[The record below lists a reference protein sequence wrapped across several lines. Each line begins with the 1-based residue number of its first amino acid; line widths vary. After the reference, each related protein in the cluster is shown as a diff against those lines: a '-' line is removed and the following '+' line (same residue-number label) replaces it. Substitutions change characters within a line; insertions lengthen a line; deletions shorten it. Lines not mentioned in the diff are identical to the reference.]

1 VLNGSHPEDR
11 SAEGCPKGCD
21 AEGECEASFETLAPR
36 APQDEHR
43 GSGYLDPE
51 ALLAPLGKAKK
62 LLLAV
67 SGGPDSVALMLLAAG
82 WTRRGDTPIE
92 IATVDHALR
101 EGSRQEAEQV
111 AKWARALGLRHHLLT
126 WEGEKP
132 RTRLQE
138 RAREA
143 RYRLLTKCAASIG
156 ADHVV
161 AAHHADDQAE
171 TVLLRLTRG
180 SGPAGLAGMAGFTPL
195 GAVTLARPL
204 LDVPK
209 ADLIAFCQ
217 AAGHPFFHDP
227 SNENSAFARTRLRK
241 LGALL
246 DAEGL
251 DRASLLRLARRAARA
266 EGALAATAASTRQRL
281 PAQRGSKGAK
291 IAGEALLQLPEEI
304 FLRVLEA
311 EVLAFSEGHAR
322 LRLDRLERAA
332 AEILA
337 DLRKKHVFAATLG
350 AARMSVTPGGDLEIS
365 RAPPRRTTSRST

>member
-1 VLNGSHPEDR
+1 VLNGSHPEER
-11 SAEGCPKGCD
+11 SGGARLEGCD
-21 AEGECEASFETLAPR
+21 AEGEREASFETLAPR

-43 GSGYLDPE
+43 GSGYLDLE
-51 ALLAPLGKAKK
+51 AFFAPLGKAKK

-82 WTRRGDTPIE
+82 WAGRGETPIE

-111 AKWARALGLRHHLLT
+111 TNWARALGFRHHVLT

-143 RYRLLTKCAASIG
+143 RYRLLTECAASIG

-180 SGPAGLAGMAGFTPL
+180 SGPAGLAGMAAFTPL

-227 SNENSAFARTRLRK
+227 SNENSAFARTRLRT
-241 LGALL
+241 LAALL

-266 EGALAATAASTRQRL
+266 EAALAATAASTRQRL

-291 IAGEALLQLPEEI
+291 IAGEALVRLPEEI

-311 EVLAFSEGHAR
+311 EVLAFSEGHDR

-350 AARMSVTPGGDLEIS
+350 GARISVTPGGDLEIS
-365 RAPPRRTTSRST
+365 RAPPRRATSRSA